1 MVRTSLFERGFSGCP
16 RSAVDL
22 SDRAFRDCGLVEVDR
37 RTAVV
42 LDGRHNGCGRIG
54 HDLRNNACE
63 RVIGRFNGRADVST
77 AAACCGCCGLVGH
90 DTASHSGNGERD
102 VSRFCPVPA

>member
-1 MVRTSLFERGFSGCP
+1 MVRTSLFERGFSGRP

-22 SDRAFRDCGLVEVDR
+22 SDRAFRDCGFIKVDS

-42 LDGRHNGCGRIG
+42 LDGRHNGCGGVG

-63 RVIGRFNGRADVST
+63 RVIGRFNVVVPRSAPPPL
-77 AAACCGCCGLVGH
+77 AAAAAAL
-90 DTASHSGNGERD
+90 
-102 VSRFCPVPA
+102 